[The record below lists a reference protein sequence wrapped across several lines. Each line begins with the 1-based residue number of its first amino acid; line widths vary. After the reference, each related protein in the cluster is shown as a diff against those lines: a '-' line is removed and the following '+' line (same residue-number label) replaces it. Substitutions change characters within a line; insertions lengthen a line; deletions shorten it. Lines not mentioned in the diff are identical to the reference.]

1 MPKPDWLKTRLPT
14 GVQFD
19 RVNELLRRLGLNTVC
34 SHARCPNLSEC
45 WNLGTATV
53 MLLGDVCTRSCRFC
67 AVQKGNPRGKVDGRE
82 PERVAQMVFELGLK
96 YLVLTSVDRD
106 DLADLGAGIFAATV
120 RAVKKKKET
129 VRVEVLVPDF
139 GCRAELIS
147 QVLESG
153 PDVFGHNLETVE
165 RLTPVVRD
173 RRASYRLSLNVLR
186 RVKEF
191 AAETITKSGLMVGLG
206 ETMDEVL
213 ATLRDL
219 RAVGCDIVTI
229 GQYLQPDR
237 RCLPVERYWTPEE
250 FQKIQVEGESLG
262 FKRVFA
268 GPLVRSSYRAGE
280 LIQ

>member
-1 MPKPDWLKTRLPT
+1 MPKPVWLKTRLPT
-14 GVQFD
+14 GPQFD
-19 RVNELLRRLGLNTVC
+19 RVNELLRKFGLNTVC
-34 SHARCPNLSEC
+34 SHARCPNISEC

-67 AVQKGNPRGKVDGRE
+67 AVQKGNPMGKVDRDE
-82 PERVAQMVFELGLK
+82 PERVAQLVLELGLK

-139 GCRAELIS
+139 GCREKLIR
-147 QVLESG
+147 QVLGSR

-165 RLTPVVRD
+165 RLTPMVRD
-173 RRASYRLSLNVLR
+173 RRSGYRLSLEVLKK
-186 RVKEF
+186 VKEF
-191 AAETITKSGLMVGLG
+191 VPGVITKSGLMVGLG
-206 ETMDEVL
+206 ETMGEVL

-219 RAVGCDIVTI
+219 RAVGCDIVTV
-229 GQYLQPDR
+229 GQYLQPNR

-262 FKRVFA
+262 LKQVFA
-268 GPLVRSSYRAGE
+268 SPLVRSSYRAEE
-280 LIQ
+280 LI